1 MTGHGEKR
9 SRKGEMAI
17 AALLTS
23 KSIAEAAGSVGIGE
37 RTLRRWMA
45 EPTFRDRFLE
55 VRQEFVRRAF
65 TNIQAAMPRAVDALV
80 EILGDSVTV
89 PAAVRVAAARLVIE
103 KGLAVFEAEELLA
116 RIQKLEA
123 ESQALGE
130 RDGSGLSRGRALR

>member
-9 SRKGEMAI
+9 SRKGELAI

-23 KSIAEAAGSVGIGE
+23 KSIAEAAGSIGIGE

-65 TNIQAAMPRAVDALV
+65 TNIQAAMPKAVDALL
-80 EILGDSVTV
+80 EILGDAAMT

-103 KGLAVFEAEELLA
+103 KGLAVFESEELLA

-123 ESQALGE
+123 ESKALAD
-130 RDGSGLSRGRALR
+130 RDVSGLSRRGGPR

>member
-9 SRKGEMAI
+9 SRKGELAM

-23 KSIAEAAGSVGIGE
+23 KSIGEAAASVGIGE
-37 RTLRRWMA
+37 RTLRRWLA
-45 EPTFRDRFLE
+45 EPAFRDRFVE
-55 VRQEFVRRAF
+55 MRREFVFRAF

-80 EILGDSVTV
+80 AMLDDASTIT
-89 PAAVRVAAARLVIE
+89 PAVRVAAARLVIE

-123 ESQALGE
+123 ESQAPGE
-130 RDGSGLSRGRALR
+130 RSVSGLSRGRALR